1 VARVVDSQADRP
13 VYKQIAELLRGAIAT
28 GVLEPGEQV
37 PSEHELCA
45 EYGVARGTARQA
57 IMLLRNEGLIEA
69 VHGLGCF
76 VREPEPVERLRSDRL
91 AHGWEIGRD
100 PDDPPPDG
108 DLHDLV
114 GGSMGAPPEEF
125 LMDFETRQL
134 GKARAP
140 AEVAALLNLPDGAA
154 VLVRRWETLYGDSVR
169 AIVSS
174 YVPWA
179 GAPAAGLLVVET
191 GPAVYLALADS
202 GHRATRM
209 IEEVQAR
216 MPTTAEAQRLDV
228 RSGVPVLSVQRVNH
242 SADGWAVEVSVSV
255 MSADRY
261 RLVYELGED

>member
-1 VARVVDSQADRP
+1 VAGVVDPQADRP
-13 VYKQIAELLRGAIAT
+13 VYKQIADQLRAAIMT
-28 GVLEPGEQV
+28 GVLGPGEQV
-37 PSEHELCA
+37 PSEHELVS

-69 VHGLGCF
+69 IHGLGSF
-76 VREPEPVERLRSDRL
+76 VRAPEPIERLRPDRL
-91 AHGWEIGRD
+91 SRGWEFGRD
-100 PDDPPPDG
+100 PDDPPID
-108 DLHDLV
+108 DELHGPI
-114 GGSMGAPPEEF
+114 GGPMGAPPEE
-125 LMDFETRQL
+125 LMMSFDTRQL

-140 AEVAALLNLPDGAA
+140 ADVAALLGLPEGAA
-154 VLVRRWETLYGDSVR
+154 VLVRRWETLFEHSVR
-169 AIVSS
+169 AIVSA

-179 GAPAAGLLVVET
+179 IATAAGLQDVET
-191 GPAVYLALADS
+191 GPAVYLALAAS

-216 MPTTAEAQRLDV
+216 MPTTAEAHKLNL

-242 SADGWAVEVSVSV
+242 TTDGQPVEVSISV

>member
-1 VARVVDSQADRP
+1 VVDPQADRP
-13 VYKQIAELLRGAIAT
+13 VYKQIAELLRAAIAT
-28 GVLEPGEQV
+28 GGLQPGEQV
-37 PSEHELCA
+37 PSEHELAA

-76 VREPEPVERLRSDRL
+76 VREPEPIERLRPDRL
-91 AHGWEIGRD
+91 SHGWEIGRD
-100 PDDPPPDG
+100 PDDPPPDD
-108 DLHDLV
+108 DLHGPI
-114 GGSMGAPPEEF
+114 GGPMGAPPEE
-125 LMDFETRQL
+125 LMMRFETKQL
-134 GKARAP
+134 GRARAP
-140 AEVAALLNLPDGAA
+140 ADVAALLGLPDGAA
-154 VLVRRWETLYGDSVR
+154 VLLRRWEALYGHSVR
-169 AIVSS
+169 AIASS

-179 GAPAAGLLVVET
+179 IATAAGLTDVET
-191 GPAVYLALADS
+191 GPVVYLALADS

-216 MPTTAEAQRLDV
+216 MPTTAEAQKLNL

-242 SADGWAVEVSVSV
+242 TADGRPVEVSVSV